1 MLFHRSPLTSSS
13 WRQNVRVTSTNGTVR
28 RATRADLEAVLA
40 LDLSSPVDHSHA
52 ELLTTRV
59 ESGEVLIFEND
70 AQLLGFAIVAA
81 RSFFG
86 FDFVELLSVAER
98 VRRMGVGSSLLSEAA
113 AQSSTDRVF
122 ISTNKSNRPMIAL
135 LENAAWLFSGK
146 LEGIDEGDPELIYY
160 KDVR

>member
-1 MLFHRSPLTSSS
+1 
-13 WRQNVRVTSTNGTVR
+13 VR
-28 RATRADLEAVLA
+28 RATRADLEAMLA
-40 LDLSSPVDHSHA
+40 LDLRSPVDHSHA

-59 ESGEVLIFEND
+59 KSGEVLIFDND
-70 AQLLGFAIVAA
+70 GQLLGFAIVAA

-86 FDFVELLSVAER
+86 FDFVEMLIVADG
-98 VRRMGVGSSLLSEAA
+98 VRRIGVGSSLLSEAA

-122 ISTNKSNRPMIAL
+122 ISTNQSNRPMIAL
-135 LENAAWLFSGK
+135 LENATWLLSGE